1 MHWQLE
7 TLASVAAA
15 HTTEQLEASA
25 EPSTPAVSE
34 TTSLS
39 VSEEP
44 NNANSASNNGTPSA
58 SQQTPRAEGS
68 SSAQLNEAGEGRG
81 IEGEGEGEGDEGG
94 EVDEPE
100 PEREMGE
107 SDGEQEVEEGEV
119 EAPTE
124 PEDTDA
130 SSKPTPRPRE
140 ETLLESAFELLDI
153 HVDEVFMK
161 GGATEKEKE
170 NGQQPPSVPATP
182 TSSASSSSTPAP
194 SGKSTTMKG
203 ATKGQERNIHAL
215 NVLKRIKAK
224 LEGKIERAGGS
235 DDAAEKKLSVPQQ
248 VLEHIFP
255 EQSSYFRSI
264 GVLCCQGSYQ
274 CGPLVCA
281 VRRMD
286 IMGLDNKARFSDIF
300 TPSRCVPAPIPARG
314 NLW

>member
-7 TLASVAAA
+7 TLASVAAT

-25 EPSTPAVSE
+25 EPSTPAASE

-39 VSEEP
+39 VSEKP
-44 NNANSASNNGTPSA
+44 NNTNNANNNGIPT
-58 SQQTPRAEGS
+58 SQQTPRPDSAEGS
-68 SSAQLNEAGEGRG
+68 SSAQLNEAGEGGG

-107 SDGEQEVEEGEV
+107 SDGEQDVEEGEV
-119 EAPTE
+119 EATTE
-124 PEDTDA
+124 AEDTDA
-130 SSKPTPRPRE
+130 SKPTPRPRE

-153 HVDEVFMK
+153 RVDEVFMK
-161 GGATEKEKE
+161 WGTTEKEKE
-170 NGQQPPSVPATP
+170 NGQQLPSVPATP
-182 TSSASSSSTPAP
+182 TTSAGSSST
-194 SGKSTTMKG
+194 SSTFGKSTTMKG

-248 VLEHIFP
+248 VLEHLP
-255 EQSSYFRSI
+255 PPKNLLTYALKVSY
-264 GVLCCQGSYQ
+264 VVKEATNVDHLCALYEGWTSW
-274 CGPLVCA
+274 V
-281 VRRMD
+281 
-286 IMGLDNKARFSDIF
+286 
-300 TPSRCVPAPIPARG
+300 
-314 NLW
+314 